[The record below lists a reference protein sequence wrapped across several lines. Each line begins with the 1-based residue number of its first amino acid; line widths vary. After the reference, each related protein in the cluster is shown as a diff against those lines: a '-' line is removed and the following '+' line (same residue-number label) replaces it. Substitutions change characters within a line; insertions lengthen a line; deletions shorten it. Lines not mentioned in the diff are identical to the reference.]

1 MEVMTHNTQLL
12 IATERERWLK
22 LHLEGGMSIQAL
34 SGRSG
39 FSRDTLHR
47 WKRAYLKDGL
57 GGLEEKSRAHH
68 SYPGM
73 MPMEIVGRIRT
84 LRMEHGRTGARNIA
98 RRLLKRDGLRIH
110 WQTVHKVLRREGLV
124 SHKRLWTKKDRW
136 KPKATVP
143 GELVEVDVAYARKF
157 KGRWLYQFTAIDVCT
172 RWRYLWVTPE
182 QSNRTAVLFLKML
195 AEKAPFRIRGIKTD
209 NGSIFT
215 NYYTGYKKS
224 ADPSH
229 PRLHVFDRTCL
240 ALGMTHYLIDPGK
253 PAQNGKVER
262 SHRTDR
268 ERFWRIET
276 FTSPS
281 DVKRKLTAYVRWYNE
296 VREHEGIG
304 SLTPMEK
311 LAECQI

>member
-1 MEVMTHNTQLL
+1 M
-12 IATERERWLK
+12 
-22 LHLEGGMSIQAL
+22 
-34 SGRSG
+34 
-39 FSRDTLHR
+39 
-47 WKRAYLKDGL
+47 
-57 GGLEEKSRAHH
+57 
-68 SYPGM
+68 
-73 MPMEIVGRIRT
+73 
-84 LRMEHGRTGARNIA
+84 
-98 RRLLKRDGLRIH
+98 
-110 WQTVHKVLRREGLV
+110 
-124 SHKRLWTKKDRW
+124 
-136 KPKATVP
+136 
-143 GELVEVDVAYARKF
+143 EVDVAYARKF
-157 KGRWLYQFTAIDVCT
+157 RGHWLYQFTAIDACT

-182 QSNRTAVLFLKML
+182 QSNRTAALFLKML
-195 AEKAPFRIRGIKTD
+195 VEKAPFRIRGIKTD

-276 FTSPS
+276 FTSPA
-281 DVKRKLTAYVRWYNE
+281 DVKRKLAAYVQWYNE

-304 SLTPMEK
+304 SLTPIEK